1 MSYKYSASSPYSQ
14 TATANQYLK
23 YTDYWQPP
31 TLSSSSSDTVVTI
44 SSKYHHRPDLLSYDS
59 YGTAKLWWVFAV
71 FNANIIKDP
80 IYDLV
85 AGMTILIPNKTN
97 LPGIS

>member
-1 MSYKYSASSPYSQ
+1 MYKYSPASPYG
-14 TATANQYLK
+14 TTPTANQYFK
-23 YTDYWQPP
+23 YLDYWQPP
-31 TLSSSSSDTVVTI
+31 ALSSSSSDVIVTI
-44 SSKYHHRPDLLSYDS
+44 SSKYTHRPDLLSYDY

-85 AGMTILIPNKTN
+85 AGITIVIPNKDH